1 MRWREAMRPVGMQRV
16 ALLAP
21 RDTLRD
27 LLVNVADEGTVEL
40 ETVAQE
46 ASLESRRPP
55 LCGCTGWARTPPPPR
70 SLLRRRTST
79 AANGTAEST

>member
-16 ALLAP
+16 ALLAQ
-21 RDTLRD
+21 RTLRD
-27 LLVNVADEGTVEL
+27 LLANVADEGTVEL

-46 ASLESRRPP
+46 HSLESRRPLP
-55 LCGCTGWARTPPPPR
+55 CGCTGWARTPPPPP
-70 SLLRRRTST
+70 SLLRRLSSI